1 MSIHNSNLHTLTPL
15 NDHLQSRS
23 SMTSSL
29 FYRRLATC
37 MIMTGAL
44 SILNFSALFS
54 IPKYKPWISWASV
67 HATLAQVNIVKDE
80 INPDPTMPHGDFKN
94 IQITWWGIFVISVVY
109 ILLSFAIGEEARDAY
124 KWIVKQASQK
134 KTLPRRLVL
143 PV

>member
-1 MSIHNSNLHTLTPL
+1 MSVHNSGLHTLTPL

-23 SMTSSL
+23 LMTSSL

-37 MIMTGAL
+37 FTMTGAL

-67 HATLAQVNIVKDE
+67 HATLAQVNIVKEE
-80 INPDPTMPHGDFKN
+80 IDPDPTMPNNGFKN
-94 IQITWWGIFVISVVY
+94 IQITWWGIFAISVVY
-109 ILLSFAIGEEARDAY
+109 IVLSFAIGEEARDAY
-124 KWIVKQASQK
+124 KWIASQASQK
-134 KTLPRRLVL
+134 KTLHRSLVL